1 MSPQFLASNYRLIA
15 TIPYLCVPAA
25 LRKERRGSFAR
36 RLSPFL
42 LPFSPFVRLF
52 QLSDPLAR
60 PVATQRTTRPAFDH
74 RREPGR
80 ILSLVRS
87 CASLSLSLSYT
98 LRLLSYPL
106 ERTQMRAERV
116 HMPGYTQRRAAFLL
130 SSIRSAAGA
139 STAFFLIS
147 LVCTEI
153 EFPR

>member
-1 MSPQFLASNYRLIA
+1 MRSFIAIAFGYRH
-15 TIPYLCVPAA
+15 VPAISREQLSFDRNYSVP
-25 LRKERRGSFAR
+25 LRAGCPPEERRGSFAR

-87 CASLSLSLSYT
+87 CASLSLSLAPSVFCPT
-98 LRLLSYPL
+98 LSNAHKCARNACTCPDTLNGARPFYSPRSVPLPERLP
-106 ERTQMRAERV
+106 
-116 HMPGYTQRRAAFLL
+116 L
-130 SSIRSAAGA
+130 SS
-139 STAFFLIS
+139 
-147 LVCTEI
+147 
-153 EFPR
+153 